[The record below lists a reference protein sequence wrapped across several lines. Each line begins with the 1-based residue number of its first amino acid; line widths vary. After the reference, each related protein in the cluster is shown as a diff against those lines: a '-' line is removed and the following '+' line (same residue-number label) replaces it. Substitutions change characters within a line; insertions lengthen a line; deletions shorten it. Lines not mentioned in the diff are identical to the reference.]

1 MRFRPRRR
9 KALSA
14 SFALLCMGALLLI
27 PPIASIAGSPET
39 GVTGNAAIER
49 GPALGSVNVAALR
62 ARRDPFAP
70 PSGELDGS
78 QEPNDRAATIVVRA
92 VALGP
97 RPVALVDKGGR
108 TTLLGVGDGL
118 ENSTV
123 SRITADRIILAD
135 GNSIFVAGAQP

>member
-1 MRFRPRRR
+1 LM
-9 KALSA
+9 
-14 SFALLCMGALLLI
+14 
-27 PPIASIAGSPET
+27 PPIAGNARSPEIA
-39 GVTGNAAIER
+39 VAKNAAIER
-49 GPALGSVNVAALR
+49 GPALGSVNIAALR
-62 ARRDPFAP
+62 ARRDPFSP

-97 RPVALVDKGGR
+97 RPEALVDKGGQ
-108 TTLLGVGDGL
+108 TILLGVGDDL

-135 GNSIFVAGAQP
+135 GNSIPVSGARP